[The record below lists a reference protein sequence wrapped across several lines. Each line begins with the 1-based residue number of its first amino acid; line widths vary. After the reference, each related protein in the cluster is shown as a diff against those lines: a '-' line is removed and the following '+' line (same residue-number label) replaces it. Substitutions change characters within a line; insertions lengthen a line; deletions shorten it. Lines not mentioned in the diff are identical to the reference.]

1 MYKATD
7 IDEVVAE
14 LYRDVPDGLSDNSM
28 SEENALA
35 ESLSRISLPN
45 QQVNIDNLQPIRN
58 SLTSFFNS
66 QLNFSVGKKIG

>member
-45 QQVNIDNLQPIRN
+45 QQVNIDNLQPIPN
-58 SLTSFFNS
+58 SLTRLMYLSLYYSN
-66 QLNFSVGKKIG
+66 